1 MTQSVSTL
9 FDTGIERYK
18 AGEGPETLLPVFKQ
32 ICDRSPKTGA
42 AWTCLAWLYLLDN
55 QPDRAYKAA
64 QKAVKLNPQDPQSRI
79 NLATAMLE
87 TKQTGVR
94 QHIDIVRQM
103 LVLDAELRQDIEK
116 SLEDGFS
123 RKPDWD
129 SLNRIKTWLFEA

>member
-1 MTQSVSTL
+1 MTQSVATL
-9 FDTGIERYK
+9 FDTSIERYK
-18 AGEGPETLLPVFKQ
+18 AGEGPETLLPVFKE

-42 AWTCLAWLYLLDN
+42 AWTCLSWLYLLDN

-103 LVLDAELRQDIEK
+103 LFLDAELRQEIEK

-129 SLNRIKTWLFEA
+129 SLNRIQTWLFEA